1 MRWCLLLTLFVIF
14 SFTPQAT
21 GKNRK
26 TYAMSMQTFKK
37 MEEANLLVEQEQYA
51 EALEELTELIESNR
65 TSKYEKAQLFSLI
78 GSIHYRNSDQHSS
91 LLSFTKVLDF
101 VGSIPILL
109 HTQTLKTLS
118 QLHMVNEEYL
128 QSRNYCQELVNITEE
143 PDPKNY
149 ALLAQAN
156 YKLEDWDAAIDA
168 AIIGRQLMLD
178 KQKKPDENLLLL
190 LNAVYFEKNQI
201 DKMPEVLEEIIK
213 YYPKTSYILYL
224 ASIYGQLDR
233 LDKQAVLME
242 ALYDDDKLKDGSQL
256 RNLASLYMSERTPYK
271 GAMVLQVALETGT
284 LESTKK
290 NLELLAQA
298 WQLSAEREKA
308 ISVMT
313 EAAKMS
319 QDGNNYLQ
327 AAYMMFDMA
336 KWQKTEQALM
346 EAFDKGMNDK
356 RNGEAWLLLGMT
368 RFKLSQFDKAIEAC
382 EKALK
387 FKNSTKHAKQWITY
401 IANEK
406 LKYES
411 MLPKPTA

>member
-1 MRWCLLLTLFVIF
+1 MRWCVLLALFVVF
-14 SFTPQAT
+14 CFTPQT
-21 GKNRK
+21 FGKDRK
-26 TYAMSMQTFKK
+26 TYAMSMKIFQQ
-37 MEEANLLVEQEQYA
+37 MEAANLLVEQDQYA
-51 EALEELTELIESNR
+51 EALEELTKLVESKR
-65 TSKYEKAQLFSLI
+65 TSKYEKAQIYSLI
-78 GSIHYRNSDQHSS
+78 GSIQYRNSDQNSA

-101 VGSIPILL
+101 AGGIPILL

-118 QLHMVNEEYL
+118 QLHMINEEYL
-128 QSRNYCQELVNITEE
+128 QSRKYCQELVNIAEE
-143 PDPKNY
+143 PDYMNY

-156 YKLEDWDAAIDA
+156 FKLEDWNAARDA
-168 AIIGRQLMLD
+168 AIIARQLSLD
-178 KQKKPDENLLLL
+178 KQDKPDENILLL
-190 LNAVYFEKNQI
+190 LNAVYFEQKQI

-224 ASIYGQLDR
+224 ASVYGQLDR

-242 ALYDDDKLKDGSQL
+242 ALYDDGKLKDASQL

-271 GAMVLQVALETGT
+271 GAMVLQEALATGKLETT
-284 LESTKK
+284 ER
-290 NLELLAQA
+290 NLHMLSQA
-298 WQLSAEREKA
+298 WRLSAEREKA
-308 ISVMT
+308 ISVLT

-319 QDGNNYLQ
+319 QDGNHYLQ

-336 KWQKTEQALM
+336 KWKKAEQALM

-356 RNGEAWLLLGMT
+356 HNGEAWLLLGMT

-382 EKALK
+382 EKASK
-387 FKNSTKHAKQWITY
+387 FKNSAKHAKQWITY

-411 MLPKPTA
+411 MQPTSS